1 MNEADFIAQLMLHE
15 GYRGQ
20 IYADTEGVLTAG
32 WGHALHEG
40 STVPRAAAEAFLAE
54 DLATVRRNF
63 AALGLELDPVR
74 EFVIK
79 NMLFNLGLAKLKGF
93 RKMLAA
99 VRVGDYAR
107 AADEML
113 DSKWAGQVKGRAVE
127 LAKMMRT
134 GEYRRPND

>member
-1 MNEADFIAQLMLHE
+1 MNEEDFIAQLMRHE

-20 IYADTEGVLTAG
+20 VYSDTEGVLTAG
-32 WGHALHEG
+32 WGHALHVG

-54 DLATVRRNF
+54 DLAMVRRDF
-63 AALGLELDPVR
+63 PALGLELDPVR

-79 NMLFNLGLAKLKGF
+79 NMLFNLGLSKLKGF

-99 VRVGDYAR
+99 LRVGDYAR
-107 AADEML
+107 ASKEML

-134 GEYRRPND
+134 GEYRRPNY